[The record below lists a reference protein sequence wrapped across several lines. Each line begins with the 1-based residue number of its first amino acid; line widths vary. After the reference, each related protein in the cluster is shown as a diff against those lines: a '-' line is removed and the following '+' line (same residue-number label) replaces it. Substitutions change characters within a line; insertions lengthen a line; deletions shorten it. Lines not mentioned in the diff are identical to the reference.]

1 MDSVLSVVD
10 FSFFGQGTVKERA
23 IKKKMMPLLRYHD
36 IEHILAEA
44 RLFPPHLV
52 ISSLLSG
59 LCQAEALVKWHAV
72 SVMGQVMDDIARADM
87 ETARVIMRRILWNL
101 NEESG
106 GIGWGMAEAMGEI
119 MAVNAPL
126 AHEYGH
132 MLVSYMREE
141 NYLELPALQRGLL
154 WGIGRLAMV
163 RPELLLKYD
172 ADGYMAHYLESSD
185 PVVLGL
191 ASRNFGFLRIR
202 EAAHYIRGFV
212 DISQPVDLYENRRLI
227 STTVGALARE
237 ALARIG
243 GE

>member
-1 MDSVLSVVD
+1 
-10 FSFFGQGTVKERA
+10 VKERA
-23 IKKKMMPLLRYHD
+23 IKKKMMPLLRHHD
-36 IEHILAEA
+36 MEHILAEV

-72 SVMGQVMDDIARADM
+72 TVMGQVMADIARADM

-119 MAVNAPL
+119 MAVYAPL
-126 AHEYGH
+126 ADEYGH

-141 NYLELPALQRGLL
+141 NYLELPA
-154 WGIGRLAMV
+154 
-163 RPELLLKYD
+163 LLLKYD

-191 ASRNFGFLRIR
+191 ASRNFGILRIK

-212 DISQPVDLYENRRLI
+212 DISQPVELYQDRRLFT
-227 STTVGALARE
+227 TTVGALARE

-243 GE
+243 SE